1 MTDMTKYKNLSLSME
16 TYKDRGNRKSMV
28 QGGDVSRAKA
38 VTILVN
44 LAYEKLQQKLSKKFC
59 LVRRLHG
66 IKFNYLNLNFS
77 YSCSC
82 GLFSF

>member
-16 TYKDRGNRKSMV
+16 TWNKIEEIRKTLV

-44 LAYEKLQQKLSKKFC
+44 LAYEKLQHKLEQEILPSKETSW
-59 LVRRLHG
+59 
-66 IKFNYLNLNFS
+66 N
-77 YSCSC
+77 
-82 GLFSF
+82 

>member
-16 TYKDRGNRKSMV
+16 TYKKIEEIRKSMV

-44 LAYEKLQQKLSKKFC
+44 LAYEKLQQKIEQEILSSKETSW
-59 LVRRLHG
+59 
-66 IKFNYLNLNFS
+66 N
-77 YSCSC
+77 
-82 GLFSF
+82 

>member
-16 TYKDRGNRKSMV
+16 TWNKIEEIRKTLV

-44 LAYEKLQQKLSKKFC
+44 LAYEKLRQKLEQEILPSKETSW
-59 LVRRLHG
+59 
-66 IKFNYLNLNFS
+66 N
-77 YSCSC
+77 
-82 GLFSF
+82 

>member
-16 TYKDRGNRKSMV
+16 TYKKIEEIRKSMV

-44 LAYEKLQQKLSKKFC
+44 LAYEKLQQKLEQEILPSKE
-59 LVRRLHG
+59 
-66 IKFNYLNLNFS
+66 NSWN
-77 YSCSC
+77 
-82 GLFSF
+82 

>member
-16 TYKDRGNRKSMV
+16 TYKKIEEIRKSMV

-44 LAYEKLQQKLSKKFC
+44 LAYEKLQQK
-59 LVRRLHG
+59 
-66 IKFNYLNLNFS
+66 IEQEILNTKENS
-77 YSCSC
+77 WN
-82 GLFSF
+82 

>member
-16 TYKDRGNRKSMV
+16 TCNKIEEIRKTLV

-44 LAYEKLQQKLSKKFC
+44 LAYEKLQQKLEQEILPGKETSW
-59 LVRRLHG
+59 
-66 IKFNYLNLNFS
+66 N
-77 YSCSC
+77 
-82 GLFSF
+82 

>member
-16 TYKDRGNRKSMV
+16 TWNKIEEIRKTLV

-44 LAYEKLQQKLSKKFC
+44 LAYEKLQQKLEQEILPGKENSW
-59 LVRRLHG
+59 
-66 IKFNYLNLNFS
+66 N
-77 YSCSC
+77 
-82 GLFSF
+82 

>member
-16 TYKDRGNRKSMV
+16 TYKKIEEIRKSMV

-44 LAYEKLQQKLSKKFC
+44 LAYEKLQQK
-59 LVRRLHG
+59 
-66 IKFNYLNLNFS
+66 IEQEILNTKETSWN
-77 YSCSC
+77 
-82 GLFSF
+82 